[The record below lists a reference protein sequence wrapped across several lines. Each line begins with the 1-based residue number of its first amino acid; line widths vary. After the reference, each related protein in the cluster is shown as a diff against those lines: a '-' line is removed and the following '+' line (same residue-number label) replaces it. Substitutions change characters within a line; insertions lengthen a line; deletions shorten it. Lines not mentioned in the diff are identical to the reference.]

1 MNMIPCLPTTKIF
14 LFVFSV
20 PPITPRK
27 SLYKVDTL
35 HAKKTYSGIHFSIC
49 LHYIID

>member
-1 MNMIPCLPTTKIF
+1 MNRIPCLPTTKV
-14 LFVFSV
+14 FVFSV
-20 PPITPRK
+20 PPITPRT

-35 HAKKTYSGIHFSIC
+35 YAKKTDSGIHFSIC